1 MPTDPDTLPADPL
14 KRLASI
20 MAILRGPDGC
30 PWDRE
35 QDHRTLRTHLLE
47 ETYEVLELLDSPGEI
62 DDERFVE
69 ELGDLLLQV
78 VFHAQLASD
87 RGAFDLEAI
96 AERIASKLI
105 YRHPHVFASIEV
117 SGTEEVL
124 RNWERLKQTEGKESV
139 LDGVPAIL
147 PALLR
152 AHRIVAK
159 ADRAGFRWKSGAEAL
174 AKVREEF
181 AEFEEAVTATLDGSL
196 PSADDVAGEFGDLVM
211 ALATLL
217 LQFEIDPELAAR
229 EATGRFERRF
239 RRMEKTVA
247 EDGVIMLDLD
257 RDDLL
262 KRWAQ
267 ARQSESPLE

>member
-1 MPTDPDTLPADPL
+1 M
-14 KRLASI
+14 
-20 MAILRGPDGC
+20 
-30 PWDRE
+30 
-35 QDHRTLRTHLLE
+35 
-47 ETYEVLELLDSPGEI
+47 
-62 DDERFVE
+62 
-69 ELGDLLLQV
+69 
-78 VFHAQLASD
+78 
-87 RGAFDLEAI
+87 
-96 AERIASKLI
+96 
-105 YRHPHVFASIEV
+105 
-117 SGTEEVL
+117 
-124 RNWERLKQTEGKESV
+124 KQTEGKESV